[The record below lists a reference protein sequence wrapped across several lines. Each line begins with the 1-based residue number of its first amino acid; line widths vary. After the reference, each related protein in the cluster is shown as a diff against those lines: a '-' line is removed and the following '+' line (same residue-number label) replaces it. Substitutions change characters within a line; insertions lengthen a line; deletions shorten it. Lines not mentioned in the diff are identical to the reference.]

1 MNTKKKISYKKKS
14 KKSGNKK
21 LRCTEILGE
30 CYRCLGDE
38 EFMNNKGLIFKTQN
52 KIPNEYLDAEY
63 NDGFKPKHILKR
75 DELDIISKKKSRKRI
90 SIIPK
95 SIISRATKRRS
106 IIPKSIIPK
115 SIIPKSII
123 PKSIKPR
130 KNLYMNYKKMFTK
143 NKSLP
148 KLSKEQAKTM
158 LSLIP
163 ELKKQNKSD
172 KEIGKKIAESILQ
185 SSLKT

>member
-1 MNTKKKISYKKKS
+1 MNTKKKLSYKKKS

-21 LRCTEILGE
+21 LRCSEILGE
-30 CYRCLGDE
+30 CYRCLGDK

-52 KIPNEYLDAEY
+52 KIPNEFLDAQY

-75 DELDIISKKKSRKRI
+75 DTFKSENILEEVKKHTMLKKKSQKRT

-95 SIISRATKRRS
+95 SIISIVTKKRS
-106 IIPKSIIPK
+106 IIPKNL
-115 SIIPKSII
+115 
-123 PKSIKPR
+123 R
-130 KNLYMNYKKMFTK
+130 KNYKKMFT
-143 NKSLP
+143 
-148 KLSKEQAKTM
+148 SKISEKESKAL

-163 ELKKQNKSD
+163 EFKKQNKSD
-172 KEIGKKIAESILQ
+172 KEIGRKIAESILQ

>member
-30 CYRCLGDE
+30 CYRCLGDK

-52 KIPNEYLDAEY
+52 KIPNEYLDAQY

-75 DELDIISKKKSRKRI
+75 DEADIISKKKSRKRI
-90 SIIPK
+90 SII
-95 SIISRATKRRS
+95 SRATKKRS

-123 PKSIKPR
+123 PR
-130 KNLYMNYKKMFTK
+130 KNLYMHYKKMFTK

>member
-1 MNTKKKISYKKKS
+1 M
-14 KKSGNKK
+14 
-21 LRCTEILGE
+21 
-30 CYRCLGDE
+30 
-38 EFMNNKGLIFKTQN
+38 
-52 KIPNEYLDAEY
+52 
-63 NDGFKPKHILKR
+63 H
-75 DELDIISKKKSRKRI
+75 
-90 SIIPK
+90 
-95 SIISRATKRRS
+95 
-106 IIPKSIIPK
+106 
-115 SIIPKSII
+115 
-123 PKSIKPR
+123 
-130 KNLYMNYKKMFTK
+130 YKKMFTK

>member
-14 KKSGNKK
+14 KKSSNKK

-30 CYRCLGDE
+30 CYRCLGDK

-52 KIPNEYLDAEY
+52 KIPNEYLAAHLDAEY

-75 DELDIISKKKSRKRI
+75 DEADIISKKKSRKRI
-90 SIIPK
+90 SII
-95 SIISRATKRRS
+95 SRATKKRS

-115 SIIPKSII
+115 SIISKSII

-130 KNLYMNYKKMFTK
+130 KNLYMHYKKIFTK
-143 NKSLP
+143 NKSLL
-148 KLSKEQAKTM
+148 KLSEEQAKTM

>member
-1 MNTKKKISYKKKS
+1 MNTKKKLSYKKKF
-14 KKSGNKK
+14 KNSGNKK
-21 LRCTEILGE
+21 LRCSEILGE
-30 CYRCLGDE
+30 CYRCLGDK

-52 KIPNEYLDAEY
+52 KIPNEYLDAQY

-75 DELDIISKKKSRKRI
+75 DEVDIISKKKSRKRI

-95 SIISRATKRRS
+95 SIISRATKKRS
-106 IIPKSIIPK
+106 IAPKSII
-115 SIIPKSII
+115 
-123 PKSIKPR
+123 PR
-130 KNLYMNYKKMFTK
+130 KNLYMDYKKMFTK

-148 KLSKEQAKTM
+148 KMSEEQVKTM